1 MNVSDGSDAA
11 TVNYAPTLGEGDDKA
26 ATDGWFWRQ
35 IHLKSFLIA
44 STLGSGVN
52 GYARVGNK
60 REMDP
65 NNSNHLVFSEA
76 SMTTT
81 PTNPET
87 EASPRLSA
95 LQRAAAQWKRQLV
108 DATRSPLLYYRDLK
122 TGTLD
127 LTPGGDDSHVN
138 GSAVN
143 SLLAG
148 RSVRLSMLIPGNA
161 LIGADS
167 LEEARGRLK
176 RISLVAQTYLEEKG
190 ASTLFLAAG
199 LATWDAAA
207 GACPNA
213 PVILLPLSVAPEDAA
228 HREFILKVSGDAH
241 VNPVMAHSLRTDYGV
256 DLSEDDFDLEE
267 PPDSLAGMQE
277 LLNRVSSSLPQVPG
291 FGVTLRL
298 VVGNFRYNNLP
309 LVTDLEQNLESFA
322 SNDLVAAIAGVPE
335 AKESL
340 APEVDGPSPDLPD
353 TEPPEAEFLVLD
365 ADSSQHQAIN
375 RALMGQSEVV
385 WGSTRDRQVPDHS
398 QSHSC
403 ADCQFQ
409 EGTVRG
415 AETGGG
421 GGGNQPPEP
430 GRARGSGYG
439 LPRWVQVPAG
449 VFQRLG
455 GGHSADPVHA
465 GGKILRSASGSF
477 PEQAGAGGPCG
488 DDACP
493 AGAMGYQRL

>member
-1 MNVSDGSDAA
+1 
-11 TVNYAPTLGEGDDKA
+11 
-26 ATDGWFWRQ
+26 
-35 IHLKSFLIA
+35 
-44 STLGSGVN
+44 
-52 GYARVGNK
+52 
-60 REMDP
+60 
-65 NNSNHLVFSEA
+65 
-76 SMTTT
+76 MTTT
-81 PTNPET
+81 PTNPKT
-87 EASPRLSA
+87 EASPRFSA

-148 RSVRLSMLIPGNA
+148 RRVQLSMLIPSNA
-161 LIGADS
+161 LIGTDS

-176 RISLVAQTYLEEKG
+176 RISRVAQTYLEEKG

-199 LATWDAAA
+199 LATWDVAASA
-207 GACPNA
+207 RPNA
-213 PVILLPLSVAPEDAA
+213 PVILLPLSVEPADAA

-241 VNPVMAHSLRTDYGV
+241 FNPVMAHSLRTDYGV
-256 DLSEDDFDLEE
+256 ELSEDDFDLEE
-267 PPDSLAGMQE
+267 PPNSLAGMQE
-277 LLNRVSSSLPQVPG
+277 LLDRVSSSLPQVPE

-309 LVTDLEQNLESFA
+309 LVTDLDQNLESFS
-322 SNDLVAAIAGVPE
+322 SNDLVAAVAGVPE
-335 AKESL
+335 AKELL
-340 APEVDGPSPDLPD
+340 ASEVDGPFARPAGHRAAGGRVLGAGRGLQPAPGHQPGTDGAVGGGVGSPR
-353 TEPPEAEFLVLD
+353 
-365 ADSSQHQAIN
+365 N
-375 RALMGQSEVV
+375 
-385 WGSTRDRQVPDHS
+385 RQVPDHS
-398 QSHSC
+398 QSHRC
-403 ADCQFQ
+403 PDRQFQ
-409 EGTVRG
+409 EGTVRS

-430 GRARGSGYG
+430 GRAWGSGYG

-449 VFQRLG
+449 VFQGPG